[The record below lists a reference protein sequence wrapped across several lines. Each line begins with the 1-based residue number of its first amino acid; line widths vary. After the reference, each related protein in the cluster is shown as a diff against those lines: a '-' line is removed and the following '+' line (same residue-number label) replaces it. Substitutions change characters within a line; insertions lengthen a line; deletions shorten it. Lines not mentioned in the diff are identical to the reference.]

1 MTDQDHRH
9 TAPKRPENPSGRN
22 YADELSPLTDASI
35 RDNATMLL
43 KELKT
48 IFIFSTL
55 YSPKTS
61 FLFLKSVLQLAEEP
75 PFAGMA

>member
-43 KELKT
+43 TRET
-48 IFIFSTL
+48 AARS
-55 YSPKTS
+55 S
-61 FLFLKSVLQLAEEP
+61 
-75 PFAGMA
+75 G

>member
-9 TAPKRPENPSGRN
+9 TASGRN

-48 IFIFSTL
+48 
-55 YSPKTS
+55 KD
-61 FLFLKSVLQLAEEP
+61 
-75 PFAGMA
+75 AGR

>member
-1 MTDQDHRH
+1 MPGRIQAGHR
-9 TAPKRPENPSGRN
+9 AQRLVRERVYALLCRS

-48 IFIFSTL
+48 
-55 YSPKTS
+55 KD
-61 FLFLKSVLQLAEEP
+61 
-75 PFAGMA
+75 AGR

>member
-1 MTDQDHRH
+1 MVQPNKASA
-9 TAPKRPENPSGRN
+9 APSQVTQNCLLCRS

-48 IFIFSTL
+48 TG
-55 YSPKTS
+55 
-61 FLFLKSVLQLAEEP
+61 
-75 PFAGMA
+75 AGR

>member
-43 KELKT
+43 TRET
-48 IFIFSTL
+48 AAGIR
-55 YSPKTS
+55 
-61 FLFLKSVLQLAEEP
+61 P
-75 PFAGMA
+75 PRRWSMGR